1 MNIVRYP
8 KQYTLMTR
16 VFYDQYNQ
24 CYKNIVTINMMPDG
38 PLKDLVVR
46 LQYPRLSE
54 FEVDGPCYKVQK
66 CGLALRS
73 EMSSCC
79 NKRNSGCD
87 LMSPNEIP
95 NLFGFLSANGYHID
109 TSLTHMMNTSDVKL
123 TTERIICFIS
133 YIGE

>member
-1 MNIVRYP
+1 MQYP

-24 CYKNIVTINMMPDG
+24 CYKNIVTINMMPEG
-38 PLKDLVVR
+38 PLKDFVIR

-54 FEVDGPCYKVQK
+54 FQVEGPCYKIPK

-73 EMSSCC
+73 FSNNCC
-79 NKRNSGCD
+79 NNN
-87 LMSPNEIP
+87 LMTPNDIP
-95 NLFGFLSANGYHID
+95 NLFSFLSANGYHID

-123 TTERIICFIS
+123 TTERIICFVS